1 MFVNYFFYFFFLTWS
16 KSKIISTMLQTSFVL
31 TVLWVQTELKL
42 AHRCSDKWD
51 THTKVTLS
59 CLSSPSKAGEKTNT
73 HRQTPTWG
81 GNSENHYCARASPCS
96 SLFAK
101 SAQEQ
106 TLIVSPQNWLLKLL
120 RRISYNISF
129 PFSFCKK
136 KTSCA
141 VQQKRN
147 CDMQYTLGSPDS
159 GVYAPACSDPSS
171 LSCIHP

>member
-1 MFVNYFFYFFFLTWS
+1 
-16 KSKIISTMLQTSFVL
+16 MLQTDFVL

-73 HRQTPTWG
+73 HRQTATWG
-81 GNSENHYCARASPCS
+81 GNSENHYSARASPCS

-101 SAQEQ
+101 SAREH
-106 TLIVSPQNWLLKLL
+106 TLIASPRTGLLKLVHG
-120 RRISYNISF
+120 ISYNISF
-129 PFSFCKK
+129 SFSFCEKN

-159 GVYAPACSDPSS
+159 SVYAPACSDPSS
-171 LSCIHP
+171 LSCIRP